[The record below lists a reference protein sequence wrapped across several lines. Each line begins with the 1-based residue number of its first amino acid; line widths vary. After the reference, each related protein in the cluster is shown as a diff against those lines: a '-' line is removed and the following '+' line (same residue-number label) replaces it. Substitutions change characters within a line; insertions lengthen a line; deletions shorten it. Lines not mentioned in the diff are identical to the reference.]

1 MEMRDTYINSNLNLL
16 TKFTS
21 SNKNTKF
28 KGVLPCN
35 MSEMSLKESQWK
47 LRQTHDQ
54 NFQWSESHCR
64 TNTSIRQKK
73 QI

>member
-1 MEMRDTYINSNLNLL
+1 MEMRDTYINSNPNLL

-35 MSEMSLKESQWK
+35 MSEMITKSALVSTRIVISYAMKWGIP
-47 LRQTHDQ
+47 
-54 NFQWSESHCR
+54 F
-64 TNTSIRQKK
+64 
-73 QI
+73 